1 LTTLTA
7 AEFRA
12 LKPAKTNKYRAVA
25 TTLDG
30 IRFASKREANYYAE
44 LKRRADLGEV
54 YEVQLQPPLILSC
67 GTQVIG
73 TYRGDFQFYDATLKR
88 MRLVDVKG
96 KDTPL
101 SAWKRKHVKAQ
112 YGIEVE
118 IVR

>member
-1 LTTLTA
+1 VTTITA
-7 AEFRA
+7 ADYRA
-12 LKPAKTNKYRAVA
+12 LKPAKKNKYGAKAV
-25 TTLDG
+25 TVDG
-30 IRFASKREANYYAE
+30 IRFASKREAAFYGE
-44 LKRRADLGEV
+44 LKQREKAGEV
-54 YEVQLQPPLILSC
+54 YEVELQPPLILSY

-73 TYRGDFQFYDATLKR
+73 AYRGDFRFYDATLKR

>member
-7 AEFRA
+7 SEFRA
-12 LKPAKTNKYRAVA
+12 LKPAKTNKYRAKAV
-25 TTLDG
+25 TVDG
-30 IRFASKREANYYAE
+30 IRFASKREAAFYGE
-44 LKRRADLGEV
+44 LKLREKAGEV

-67 GTQVIG
+67 ATQVIG

-88 MRLVDVKG
+88 TRLVDVKG